1 METVLSVLAAGGLDT
16 VRMLVFFLGPV
27 FLAAYLMYLVASFIG
42 RSAGKSI
49 GLKAFAWLTAPGT
62 VVHELGHAL
71 FCVVFRHEIKEIK
84 LFDPQPDGTLGSVSH
99 SWQKGSLYQ
108 SVGNFFIGTGPIWF
122 GCAVVFLLS
131 MLLVGTDF
139 LWVAV
144 GTRVEPAD
152 LATPS
157 AAGRLSLDFLHHV
170 WVTLSGLI
178 EPALYSDWKF
188 WVFIYLT
195 LCIGLHMS
203 LSPADLKG
211 SWVGFLMLVVVM
223 LVVNIGIAAFVT
235 AFPAS
240 SAAAPVA
247 GVTAAMVQFSLAVTG
262 VLLVTVI
269 PAFILMILI
278 AAITLAARLF

>member
-1 METVLSVLAAGGLDT
+1 MNTVLSILAAGGLDT
-16 VRMLVFFLGPV
+16 VRMLVFLLGPV
-27 FLAAYLMYLVASFIG
+27 FVAAFLMYLVASFIG
-42 RSAGKSI
+42 RTASRSI

-71 FCVVFRHEIKEIK
+71 FCIIFRHEIKEIK

-122 GCAVVFLLS
+122 GCAVVFGLSGLLIGS
-131 MLLVGTDF
+131 DF

-152 LATPS
+152 LATPV
-157 AAGRLSLDFLHHV
+157 AAGRLSMDFLRHV
-170 WVTLSGLI
+170 WATLGGLI

-211 SWVGFLMLVVVM
+211 SWVGFLMLVVVV
-223 LVVNIGIAAFVT
+223 LLFNIGIAAFVT
-235 AFPAS
+235 AFPMS
-240 SAAAPVA
+240 SAAGVA
-247 GVTAAMVQFSLAVTG
+247 AGMTATMVQFSLAVTG
-262 VLLVTVI
+262 VLMVTII
-269 PAFILMILI
+269 PAFVLMILI
-278 AAITLAARLF
+278 ALITLLARLF